1 MGQRR
6 IITEK
11 HEWGFKENHEVHA
24 AAAITMTNI
33 LETIKGNINE
43 KETAK
48 QLIQLGYGDP
58 STHPS
63 FRTSTIVEDALV
75 EAIQS
80 AQFNCYA
87 PSVGINPARRAVA
100 DYLSRNIPYKLT
112 TNDVFLAVGA
122 EHAIHV
128 LLTILDFPGA
138 NILLP
143 RPNYPTYEARA
154 RFSSLEVRHFDL
166 LPEKGWEVDTDHVKA
181 MADDKTVAIVL
192 INPGNPCGNVFT
204 YEHLKKIAEMARE
217 LGILVISDEVYAHQ
231 VFGEKPFTPMGAFGD
246 IVPVVTLGSL
256 SKRWIIPGWRFG
268 WIAINDPKGILH
280 KTGIADSIKSCLMI
294 AGEPPTVI
302 QGAVPHILE
311 NTPDSFF
318 MNINKLLKE
327 SANMVFER
335 LKEIPL
341 VTCPHKPEGSMFA
354 MVKLNLST
362 LNDIVDD
369 TDFCMKLAK
378 EESMILLPGNAV
390 GMKNWVRMSF
400 AAEPTVLE
408 DAIVRMKAF
417 CLRHAK

>member
-1 MGQRR
+1 LQ
-6 IITEK
+6 
-11 HEWGFKENHEVHA
+11 V
-24 AAAITMTNI
+24 
-33 LETIKGNINE
+33 
-43 KETAK
+43 
-48 QLIQLGYGDP
+48 
-58 STHPS
+58 
-63 FRTSTIVEDALV
+63 ALV

-87 PSVGINPARRAVA
+87 PSVGINLARRAVA

-112 TNDVFLAVGA
+112 TNDVFLTVGA

-128 LLTILDFPGA
+128 LLTVLDFPGA

-231 VFGEKPFTPMGAFGD
+231 
-246 IVPVVTLGSL
+246 
-256 SKRWIIPGWRFG
+256 
-268 WIAINDPKGILH
+268 
-280 KTGIADSIKSCLMI
+280 IADSIKSCLMI

-327 SANMVFER
+327 GANMVFER
-335 LKEIPL
+335 LKEIPF
-341 VTCPHKPEGSMFA
+341 VACPHKPEGSMFA

-390 GMKNWVRMSF
+390 GMKNWVRMRF
-400 AAEPTVLE
+400 AAEPTVLK

-417 CLRHAK
+417 CLRHAKY